1 MSDLPRLFQLSTS
14 FSCIMWTH
22 GVTASPFVESEI
34 CPLILIM
41 TLWSLSPFRMFS
53 SHSSFVSCPSE
64 GQVVTL
70 LFFMSLRKAYSKFFR
85 FLPFCQLLS
94 LWRVGSHI
102 FPSFYGVVESSVS
115 SYPSAKYILP
125 GLLSVILLTIYK
137 VETTG
142 YQQVTLKLR
151 LDRQVVLLEEQG
163 IVMAYFTVLSV
174 GLGLLLNSKL
184 ERI

>member
-1 MSDLPRLFQLSTS
+1 
-14 FSCIMWTH
+14 
-22 GVTASPFVESEI
+22 
-34 CPLILIM
+34 
-41 TLWSLSPFRMFS
+41 
-53 SHSSFVSCPSE
+53 
-64 GQVVTL
+64 
-70 LFFMSLRKAYSKFFR
+70 
-85 FLPFCQLLS
+85 
-94 LWRVGSHI
+94 VGSHI